1 MLARLQKDYPQD
13 VRFAYRHLPL
23 IGTKDQPFHDKAAL
37 AAQAAEAAGLQGQE
51 QFWAMHDLLFAKQS
65 EWAELSVEQFKDW
78 LVAQAGGLGLDT
90 ADFAADLVSQPLVDL
105 AQAAWD
111 RGFSIGM
118 TSTPFLVVN
127 GSIWPN
133 SLPMTYS
140 NLEAVV
146 KLDALEKK
154 QYTTCPPMSI
164 DPLKQYTATLKT
176 VKGDIV
182 IQFFADKAPLAVNSF
197 IFLAREGWY
206 DGVTFH
212 IVVPGL
218 LAQAGDPSGT
228 GYGGPGYAFSNEISP
243 DLKFDRPGL
252 VAMANAGADSNMSQF
267 FITFAPLPQLDGKL
281 TIFGKVISGMDVAQK
296 LSPRDPSK
304 SPDLPPGD
312 AILSVR
318 IEEK

>member
-1 MLARLQKDYPQD
+1 VLAQLQNDYPRD
-13 VRFAYRHLPL
+13 VRYAYRHLPL

-37 AAQAAEAAGLQGQE
+37 AAQAAEAAGLQGRE
-51 QFWAMHDLLFAKQS
+51 HFWAMHDLLFARQA
-65 EWAELSVEQFKDW
+65 EWTGLSVDQFKDW
-78 LVAQAGGLGLDT
+78 LVAQAGTLGLNT
-90 ADFAADLVSQPLVDL
+90 SDFSADLVSRSLVDMV
-105 AQAAWD
+105 QAAWD
-111 RGFSIGM
+111 RGFSLGM
-118 TSTPFLVVN
+118 VSTPFLVVN

-133 SLPMTYS
+133 NVPMSYG
-140 NLEAVV
+140 NLELVI

-154 QYTTCPPMSI
+154 QYTTCPPMTI

-182 IQFFADKAPLAVNSF
+182 IQLFADRAPLAVNNF
-197 IFLAREGWY
+197 IFLTREGWY

-218 LAQAGDPSGT
+218 MAQTGDPSGT

-243 DLKFDRPGL
+243 DLKFDQAGM

-267 FITFAPLPQLDGKL
+267 FITFAPMPQLDGKM
-281 TIFGKVISGMDVAQK
+281 TIFGRVIKGIDVAQK

-304 SPDLPPGD
+304 SPNLPPGD
-312 AILSVR
+312 AILS
-318 IEEK
+318 ILIAEK